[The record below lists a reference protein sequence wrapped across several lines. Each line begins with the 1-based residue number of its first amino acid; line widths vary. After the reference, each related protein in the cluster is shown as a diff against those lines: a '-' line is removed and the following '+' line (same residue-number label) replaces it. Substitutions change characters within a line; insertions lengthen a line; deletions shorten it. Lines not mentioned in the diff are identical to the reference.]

1 MQRAKQWLRWP
12 VGCGRAAAL
21 ATVLAVAGVAGCSKS
36 NEQVAAAALADPAL
50 QALLSKI
57 PADTPYAFIS
67 FGGSA
72 RPMVEKIYKSMS
84 PMMERIWPTIEQM
97 PMDNEWGPLA
107 KAILAEVRA
116 VMKDGGLDRIG
127 IDIDGRA
134 ALYGIGVMPAVRW
147 TLKDPQALRDL
158 LARVQT
164 AGKVTIPVCKL
175 GEAEYWC
182 GGNSE
187 IKIAAAIVSGELIM
201 GAAPASMADKVFE
214 LLFGKT
220 APERSLA
227 DSPKL
232 RDLLTSWNLG
242 KHNVGYVDTRVLV
255 EAFLGEGDPLNK
267 EVLAAVLPNATE
279 QWPKL
284 TQVCKDEARGLAAIA
299 PMLVFGTEAMDENGF
314 EAVFG
319 VELRSDV
326 AQDFKALRA
335 SVPGL
340 SKEIRGE
347 AIFAMGGGL
356 DFGKAIE
363 WALRKGAEVTKSP
376 YQCPELA
383 DLNQFA
389 AKIGQDTSSI
399 PKWVPGLRG
408 GSLVLTDIKMSGFLP
423 SSITAHAVL
432 ATSDPRAVYEAIK
445 ADTPAIAAYEFSDD
459 GSVKTLPDGTVPFV
473 NGIAYGAKA
482 GTGAVVA
489 IGPGS
494 EGTVGKLLAAPEVK
508 DPPLGLFAWDMARIM
523 DQLAPVLGGVAAQPE
538 MAAVLDV
545 YKVFGPSGYE
555 MYAED
560 RGLVFKAGMRLR

>member
-1 MQRAKQWLRWP
+1 MTRAKQWLRWP
-12 VGCGRAAAL
+12 IGCGRAAAL
-21 ATVLAVAGVAGCSKS
+21 ATVLAVAGVAGCTKS
-36 NEQVAAAALADPAL
+36 NEQVAAAALADPGV
-50 QALLSKI
+50 QALLAKI

-72 RPMVEKIYKSMS
+72 RPMVEKIYKSMG
-84 PMMERIWPTIEQM
+84 PAMERIGPMIDQM
-97 PMDNEWGPLA
+97 PMDQEWSPLA
-107 KAILAEVRA
+107 KAIFAEFRA
-116 VMKDGGLDRIG
+116 VMKDGGLDRTG

-134 ALYGIGVMPAVRW
+134 ALYGIGGLPAARW

-158 LARVQT
+158 LGRVQQ
-164 AGKVTIPVCKL
+164 AGNVTIPVCKL
-175 GEAEYWC
+175 GDAEYWC
-182 GGNSE
+182 GGNDD
-187 IKIAAAIVSGELIM
+187 IKFAAAIVSDELVM
-201 GAAPASMADKVFE
+201 GVAPPAMADKVFE

-232 RDLLTSWNLG
+232 RDLLTSWQLG
-242 KHNVGYVDTRVLV
+242 KHNVGYVDARVIA
-255 EAFLGEGDPLNK
+255 EALLGEGDPLNK
-267 EVLAAVLPNATE
+267 EVLAALAPKMAE
-279 QWPKL
+279 KWPQL
-284 TQVCKDEARGLAAIA
+284 TQVCKDEFRGLAAIA
-299 PMLVFGTEAMDENGF
+299 PMLVFGTETMSAEGF

-319 VELRSDV
+319 VELRSDL

-340 SKEIRGE
+340 TKELRNE
-347 AIFAMGGGL
+347 AVFAMGGGF
-356 DFGKAIE
+356 DVGKAIE
-363 WALRKGAEVTKSP
+363 WALRKGQEVTKSP

-383 DLNQFA
+383 ELNDFA
-389 AKIGQDTSSI
+389 AKIGQETSAI

-432 ATSDPRAVYEAIK
+432 AAADPRAVYEAIK
-445 ADTPAIAAYEFSDD
+445 AETSAIAAYEFSDD
-459 GSVKTLPDGTVPFV
+459 GAVKTLPDGTVPFV

-482 GTGAVVA
+482 GTGIVVA

-494 EGTVGKLLAAPEVK
+494 ESTVGKLLSAPEVK
-508 DPPLGLFAWDMARIM
+508 DPPLGLFAYDMAKIM
-523 DQLAPVLGGVAAQPE
+523 GQLEPVMGMAGQPE
-538 MAAVLDV
+538 LAGIFDV

-560 RGLVFKAGMRLR
+560 RGLVLKAGMTLH